1 MSVARQIVD
10 ASKSTLNSLENQLA
24 GVFKPVPPRKEFVN
38 TLGNQIQTIQHQSS
52 LVQRLTNT
60 QSVIILLA
68 GIISIGTILVIG
80 ARAISSLINVHR
92 RVLRRS

>member
-38 TLGNQIQTIQHQSS
+38 TLGNQIQTIHQPAII
-52 LVQRLTNT
+52 QRLTNT
-60 QSVIILLA
+60 HYVLILLA
-68 GIISIGTILVIG
+68 GILSIGTLLIIG
-80 ARAISSLINVHR
+80 ARAIFSLVNVHR
-92 RVLRRS
+92 KVLRRS